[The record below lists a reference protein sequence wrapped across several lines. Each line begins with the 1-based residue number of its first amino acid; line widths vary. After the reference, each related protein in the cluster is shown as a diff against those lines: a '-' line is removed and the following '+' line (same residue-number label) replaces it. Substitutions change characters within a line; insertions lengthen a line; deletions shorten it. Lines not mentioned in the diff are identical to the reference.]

1 MFDRL
6 FGRTAPHTPRQDAP
20 TDSLT
25 AGGPL
30 DTGALPGDLAQLG
43 IPPGSGGLLLAFV
56 PPHVNF
62 SPVADRL
69 AALGQGR
76 QVAVLSSSG
85 ALCTG
90 SGSVYCGANPG
101 DRIGSF
107 LWLSD
112 ALLADT
118 QTFHINLHTA
128 EGGRASERTA
138 RTRQE
143 LERINLK
150 FPIESHNTFALV
162 FCDGLSAS
170 EGFLMRA
177 WYECGRFP
185 CLAIGGSAGGKLD
198 FSGTYIQDGT
208 RPLSGQALVIFCK
221 TRPGIRFTPFRTHN
235 FEPTGKSWLVGEA
248 DPVARS
254 VTSVFDDNGRSQ
266 PFPEALAAHFHCPV
280 GQLGK
285 ALEGYT
291 FAVSVENK
299 MFIRSVSSLGAGQI
313 NFFCDIEFG
322 DRLHLLKAKDFLRTT
337 EADWQHFL
345 QGKPRPAAMLLN
357 DCVLRR
363 VGNGAQLGQARF
375 FDGTPAAGFSTFGEI
390 LGIPMNQTLSAL
402 VFFRAGEDFRNDYLD
417 AFPVHYA
424 GYAAHYSSRALSRWE
439 ALNAIQTRIV
449 GQAFSYQ
456 EHIEP
461 LLAALPALQ
470 NAAEHQATALEQA
483 LGRIKEV
490 GETAASS
497 RSSQES
503 LNVSLDD
510 LQQISEAISRI
521 TGGISAIADQT
532 NLLALNAAIEA
543 ARAGEA
549 GRGFAVVADE
559 VRKLA
564 QSSKDQADATAKSI
578 RQAVEKISH
587 IRQVAE
593 GSMSDMETLAEK
605 SEAASSQM
613 QAMSTAAQEERAS
626 MAQGLGGL
634 QDLTAQMSSMSQSLG
649 QLQFLQDLIA
659 KL

>member
-6 FGRTAPHTPRQDAP
+6 FGRTDPHTPRQEAP

-62 SPVADRL
+62 APVADRL

-138 RTRQE
+138 RIRQE

-150 FPIESHNTFALV
+150 FPMESHNTFALV

-593 GSMSDMETLAEK
+593 GSMADMETLAEK

>member
-6 FGRTAPHTPRQDAP
+6 FGRAAAHPIHQDAP
-20 TDSLT
+20 TDTLT
-25 AGGPL
+25 VGGPL

-43 IPPGSGGLLLAFV
+43 IPPGSGGLLLGFV

-62 SPVADRL
+62 APVADRH

-138 RTRQE
+138 RIRQE

-177 WYECGRFP
+177 WYESGRFP

-266 PFPEALAAHFHCPV
+266 PFPEALAAHFNCPV
-280 GQLGK
+280 EQLGK

-299 MFIRSVSSLGAGQI
+299 MFIRSVASLGAGQI

-363 VGNGAQLGQARF
+363 VGNGPQLGQARF

-439 ALNAIQTRIV
+439 ALNAIQTRIM

-461 LLAALPALQ
+461 LLAALPTLQ
-470 NAAEHQATALEQA
+470 KAAEHQATALEQA

-593 GSMSDMETLAEK
+593 GSMADMETLAEK
-605 SEAASSQM
+605 SEAASTQM
-613 QAMSTAAQEERAS
+613 QEMSTAAREERAS

>member
-1 MFDRL
+1 MFQRL
-6 FGRTAPHTPRQDAP
+6 FGLAAAQTNSPVTAP
-20 TDSLT
+20 LT
-25 AGGPL
+25 RSGPL
-30 DTGALPGDLAQLG
+30 DTGNLPPPLETLG
-43 IPPGSGGLLLAFV
+43 LSGEKGGLFLAFV
-56 PPHVNF
+56 PPHVEF
-62 SPVADRL
+62 APLAGRL
-69 AALGQGR
+69 ATLAKER
-76 QVAVLSSSG
+76 QFAVLSSSG
-85 ALCTG
+85 TLCSGG
-90 SGSVYCGANPG
+90 SSLYCGANPG
-101 DRIGSF
+101 DRIGSYF
-107 LWLSD
+107 WLSD
-112 ALLADT
+112 QLLADT
-118 QTFHINLHTA
+118 QTFHINLHT
-128 EGGRASERTA
+128 EKGGRATDRTA
-138 RTRQE
+138 RIRQE
-143 LERINLK
+143 LERVNLK
-150 FPIESHNTFALV
+150 FPIENHNTFALV

-177 WYECGRFP
+177 RYECGRFP

-266 PFPEALAAHFHCPV
+266 PFPEALAAHFNCPV

-345 QGKPRPAAMLLN
+345 QDKPRPAAMLLN

-375 FDGTPAAGFSTFGEI
+375 FEGTPAAGFSTFGEI

-593 GSMSDMETLAEK
+593 GSMADMETLAEK
-605 SEAASSQM
+605 SEATSSQM
-613 QAMSTAAQEERAS
+613 QAMSTAQEERAS